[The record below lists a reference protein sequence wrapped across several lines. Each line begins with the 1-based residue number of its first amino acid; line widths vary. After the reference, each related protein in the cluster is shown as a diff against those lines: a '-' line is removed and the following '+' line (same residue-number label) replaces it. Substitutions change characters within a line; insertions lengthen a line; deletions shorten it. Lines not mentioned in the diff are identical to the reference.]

1 MSTPDFKI
9 LLALAGL
16 TVAHVITAL
25 SGAPAILLWST
36 TAGLL
41 GALAWTGW
49 SIWQRV
55 HSVETHEQTL
65 RQNQTLLDLS
75 AAMPGALGNTDLF
88 PPPRRSRFSRKPR
101 RSECGLVIPNKRRV
115 TPHGL
120 FSGGNLA
127 ESLFRRAQVTACDLV
142 GP

>member
-49 SIWQRV
+49 SI
-55 HSVETHEQTL
+55 
-65 RQNQTLLDLS
+65 
-75 AAMPGALGNTDLF
+75 
-88 PPPRRSRFSRKPR
+88 
-101 RSECGLVIPNKRRV
+101 
-115 TPHGL
+115 
-120 FSGGNLA
+120 
-127 ESLFRRAQVTACDLV
+127 
-142 GP
+142 